1 MNAALHIIDYVLFAL
16 ASLNVAYLLFF
27 AVASKLRR
35 PKPCPETQQ
44 RYRFAVLF
52 PAYKEDRVIVQ
63 AVQRFLLQE
72 YPREQYEII
81 VISDHMQPETD
92 EALQRLP
99 IRVLKANYADSSK
112 AKALSLAM
120 EATTG
125 ETYEMVVIMDADNT
139 TSPRFLHELNKAYA
153 GGMRAIQAH
162 RVAKNLNTDVALL
175 DAVSEEINN
184 SIFRSGHIATGLSS
198 ALIGS
203 GMAIDATWFRKNV
216 TRLQTAGE
224 DKEMEALLL
233 KQGIRIG
240 YLEHVRVE
248 DEKTQKKEA
257 IRSQRKRWLAAQFGS
272 LAHTLPDLLP
282 ALLKGNWDYTDKI
295 VQWMFPPRIILLA
308 GVLFL
313 GVLTLIVQPYAS
325 IKWWGLFF
333 TLVMALGIAIPGYL
347 ANKKLLKAVIQI
359 PGLTLIMISNL
370 FKLKGVNRKFI
381 HTEHGESN
389 SH

>member
-1 MNAALHIIDYVLFAL
+1 MNTALHIIDYVLFAL

-35 PKPCPETQQ
+35 PKPCPETEK
-44 RYRFAVLF
+44 RHRFVVLF

-63 AVQRFLLQE
+63 AVQNFLLQE
-72 YPREQYEII
+72 YPQDQYEII
-81 VISDHMQPETD
+81 VISDCMQPETD
-92 EALQRLP
+92 ELLRQFP
-99 IRVLKANYADSSK
+99 IRLLKANYTDSSK

-120 EATTG
+120 QETAGEA
-125 ETYEMVVIMDADNT
+125 YDIVVIMDADNT
-139 TSPRFLHELNKAYA
+139 TSPQFLHELNKAYA
-153 GGMRAIQAH
+153 NGMKAIQAH
-162 RVAKNLNTDVALL
+162 RIAKNLNTEVALL

-184 SIFRSGHIATGLSS
+184 SIFRSGHIAAGLSS

-203 GMAIDATWFRKNV
+203 GMAIDAAWFRKNV
-216 TRLQTAGE
+216 DRLQTAGE

-233 KQGIRIG
+233 KQGIHIG
-240 YLEHVRVE
+240 YLELVRVE

-272 LAHTLPDLLP
+272 LAHTLPDLAP
-282 ALLKGNWDYTDKI
+282 ALLKGNLDYADKI
-295 VQWMFPPRIILLA
+295 VQWMFPPRIVLLA
-308 GVLFL
+308 GVQFL
-313 GVLTLIVQPYAS
+313 GMLTLIIQPYVS
-325 IKWWGLFF
+325 IKWWGLFAA
-333 TLVMALGIAIPGYL
+333 LAMALCIATPGHL

-359 PGLTLIMISNL
+359 PSLALIMISNL

-381 HTEHGESN
+381 HTEHGESS